1 MLQICKNI
9 INVLQVC
16 AYYSILYVCT
26 DKEDVLSTGY
36 RKEYMKE
43 YRKKI
48 VATRVDLN
56 TEQHEELQKILKRD
70 NKTFK
75 QWVLEH
81 IKNDLTQ

>member
-1 MLQICKNI
+1 MN
-9 INVLQVC
+9 
-16 AYYSILYVCT
+16 
-26 DKEDVLSTGY
+26 TGY

-56 TEQHEELQKILKRD
+56 KEQHEELQKILKRD

>member
-1 MLQICKNI
+1 M
-9 INVLQVC
+9 
-16 AYYSILYVCT
+16 
-26 DKEDVLSTGY
+26 STGY

-56 TEQHEELQKILKRD
+56 TEQHEELQRILKRD